1 MLCRKEECCGCSAC
15 FAACPLHCISMQ
27 RNVEGFLFPVID
39 EAVCVGCN
47 ACVKACPHTA
57 ENDTG
62 EEKNV
67 KAYAAIC
74 REQNGAI
81 RRQSSSGG
89 LFWCFAQAVLKK
101 GGVVVGVKMSE
112 DGAFVYHSAVENE
125 RELVQL
131 LGSKYVQSDK
141 KDVFRSVKDYLQ
153 GGRTVLF
160 SGTPCEV
167 AGLVNYIPTPLRE
180 KLYTVDL
187 ICHGVPSPMVWEK
200 YLLEQN
206 MVVRGVSFRDKTFGW
221 KEFSVLIQGEEKDL
235 SEKVGDNLYMRGFL
249 DHLYLRESCHN
260 CRYKGLER
268 VADIT
273 LGDFWRVQDFLP
285 EYDDNQGTSL
295 LFVYSK
301 KGKELF
307 HAVKEMYEIDSCE
320 VDARLA
326 AESNPMMLQSSKP
339 HTRRKKFFEDVN
351 KKTVSR
357 NVNDCTKKS
366 VSYRLIRKIK
376 QLLMKYFKGGN

>member
-1 MLCRKEECCGCSAC
+1 M
-15 FAACPLHCISMQ
+15 
-27 RNVEGFLFPVID
+27 
-39 EAVCVGCN
+39 
-47 ACVKACPHTA
+47 
-57 ENDTG
+57 
-62 EEKNV
+62 
-67 KAYAAIC
+67 
-74 REQNGAI
+74 
-81 RRQSSSGG
+81 
-89 LFWCFAQAVLKK
+89 
-101 GGVVVGVKMSE
+101 
-112 DGAFVYHSAVENE
+112 
-125 RELVQL
+125 
-131 LGSKYVQSDK
+131 
-141 KDVFRSVKDYLQ
+141 
-153 GGRTVLF
+153 
-160 SGTPCEV
+160 
-167 AGLVNYIPTPLRE
+167 
-180 KLYTVDL
+180 
-187 ICHGVPSPMVWEK
+187 
-200 YLLEQN
+200 
-206 MVVRGVSFRDKTFGW
+206 
-221 KEFSVLIQGEEKDL
+221 

-307 HAVKEMYEIDSCE
+307 QTVKEMYEIDSCE
-320 VDARLA
+320 VDARPA